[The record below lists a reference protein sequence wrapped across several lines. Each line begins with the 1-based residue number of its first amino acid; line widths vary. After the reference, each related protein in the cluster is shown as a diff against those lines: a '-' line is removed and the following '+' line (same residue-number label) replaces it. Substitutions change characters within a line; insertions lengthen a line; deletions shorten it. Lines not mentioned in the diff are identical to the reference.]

1 MDYGSNHV
9 PLIAEKW
16 LFRTL
21 YISENVEKGIEQF
34 LLKKWLLKYVKVI
47 QKISNGIWTNVAS
60 N

>member
-16 LFRTL
+16 LFRIL

-47 QKISNGIWTNVAS
+47 QNQITNAS
-60 N
+60 IHSAK